1 MNRTLR
7 NLPFVT
13 KRIETI
19 DFKTFCEGGSP
30 EYVAAKQKLKNLH
43 LNNADRTA
51 CSSAVRP
58 SFTAYSL
65 FINPLILIDV
75 KFLIAVGCV
84 ILVAVLEKK
93 LAENGIIA
101 PAALIAGIIKIG
113 FPVAAFVSILVLI
126 SKLGVF
132 L

>member
-1 MNRTLR
+1 MKKTLR
-7 NLPFVT
+7 NLPFVA
-13 KRIETI
+13 KRITI

-30 EYVAAKQKLKNLH
+30 EYVAAKRKLKNLH
-43 LNNADRTA
+43 LNNADHTV
-51 CSSAVRP
+51 CSSTVRP

-113 FPVAAFVSILVLI
+113 FPVAAFVSILALI